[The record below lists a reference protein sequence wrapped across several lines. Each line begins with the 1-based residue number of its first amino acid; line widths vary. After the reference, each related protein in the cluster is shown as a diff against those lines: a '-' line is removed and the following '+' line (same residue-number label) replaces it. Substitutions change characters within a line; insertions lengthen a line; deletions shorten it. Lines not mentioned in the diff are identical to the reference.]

1 MERFLPMSIIFNSYL
16 LSVLFAG
23 VKEHNLL
30 ACTANVTDVFKN
42 ILCLMSDSDDYPLIS
57 TKLPILMDAC
67 YYYNFSGTIQ
77 RNDSKKTKTEQME
90 EKRKRRGSLNGNRVR
105 ENLLRR

>member
-16 LSVLFAG
+16 FSVLFAG
-23 VKEHNLL
+23 VKEHDIL

-77 RNDSKKTKTEQME
+77 EMIQRRQKQNKWKK
-90 EKRKRRGSLNGNRVR
+90 KRKRRGSLNGNRVR